1 MRLPIVSIV
10 GRPNVGKSTM
20 FNRFLKRRQAVVDPT
35 PGVTRDR
42 HYAVADWSGRSF
54 ALIDTGGLI
63 EQSLEEMQQHI
74 TVQSQIAIEQSDVV
88 LFMVDGRSGI
98 HPSDFEIAERIR
110 KAQKPVVLAVNKID
124 GPSGDPD
131 VHEFS
136 QLGLVEAIGV
146 SAQVGRSIGDLL
158 DLIIALLPKAQAEPV
173 ESLRLAI
180 VGRPNV
186 GKSSLVNRLLGE
198 PRMIVSNVPG
208 TTRDSIDTML
218 QFQGKQITLI
228 DTAGLRKPARVND
241 QIEFYTALRTS
252 RAISRADVVCV
263 LLDASQ
269 SLSTQDFK
277 IAEAAEEAGAGLIFV
292 VNKWDIIEK
301 ETDTAGA
308 YVNDLHRRAKTFA
321 WAPLVFVSAVTGQRA
336 PKVISMA
343 ISVFEERARRIST
356 PELTRT
362 ILQDIHRKPPPSD
375 KGKFIK
381 IKFVTQGANPP
392 PTFVFFCNRPDSV
405 SESYQRFLANRLRE
419 RFGFEGVPLR
429 IRFRNKGR

>member
-20 FNRFLKRRQAVVDPT
+20 FNRILKRRQAVVDPT

-42 HYAVADWSGRSF
+42 HNAVADWSGQNF
-54 ALIDTGGLI
+54 VLIDTGGLI
-63 EQSLEEMQQHI
+63 EQSEEEMQRHI
-74 TVQSQIAIEQSDVV
+74 TDQSQIAIEQSDVV
-88 LFMVDGRSGI
+88 VFMVDGRAGN
-98 HPSDFEIAERIR
+98 HPSDYDIAERIR
-110 KAQKPVVLAVNKID
+110 RAQKPVVLCVNKID
-124 GPSGDPD
+124 GPSDEPE

-136 QLGLVEAIGV
+136 RLGLADPIGV

-158 DLIIALLPKAQAEPV
+158 DRIIALLPPGDV
-173 ESLRLAI
+173 DTVDTLRLAI

-198 PRMIVSNVPG
+198 PRMIVSNIPG

-218 QFQGKQITLI
+218 EFEGRNITLI

-241 QIEFYTALRTS
+241 QIEFYTALRTA
-252 RAISRADVVCV
+252 RAINRADVVCV

-269 SLSTQDFK
+269 TLSTQDFK
-277 IAEAAEEAGAGLIFV
+277 IAEAAEEAGTGLIFA
-292 VNKWDIIEK
+292 VNKWDLVEK
-301 ETDTAGA
+301 ETGTSGA
-308 YVNDLHRRAKTFA
+308 YVKDLHRRAHTFA
-321 WAPLVFVSAVTGQRA
+321 WAPVVFISAETGQRA
-336 PKVISMA
+336 SKVISMA

-362 ILQDIHRKPPPSD
+362 ILEDIHRKPPPSD
-375 KGKFIK
+375 RGKFIK
-381 IKFVTQGANPP
+381 VKFITQSAEPP
-392 PTFVFFCNRPDSV
+392 PTFVFFCNRPDAI
-405 SESYQRFLANRLRE
+405 SESYSRFLANRLRE

>member
-20 FNRFLKRRQAVVDPT
+20 FNRILKRRQAVVDPT

-42 HYAVADWSGRSF
+42 HNAVADWSGRSF
-54 ALIDTGGLI
+54 VLIDTGGLI
-63 EQSLEEMQQHI
+63 DQSEEEMQRHI
-74 TVQSQIAIEQSDVV
+74 TEQSQIAIELSDVV
-88 LFMVDGRSGI
+88 LFMVDGRAGN
-98 HPSDFEIAERIR
+98 HPSDFDIAERIR
-110 KAQKPVVLAVNKID
+110 KAQKPMVLCVNKID
-124 GPSGDPD
+124 GPSDEPE

-136 QLGLVEAIGV
+136 RLGLAEPIGV

-158 DLIIALLPKAQAEPV
+158 DQVIALLPPGDLDTVQ
-173 ESLRLAI
+173 SLRLAI

-198 PRMIVSNVPG
+198 PRMIVSNIPG

-218 QFQGKQITLI
+218 EFEGRNITLI

-241 QIEFYTALRTS
+241 QIEFYTALRTA
-252 RAISRADVVCV
+252 RAINRADVVCV

-269 SLSTQDFK
+269 TLSTQDFK
-277 IAEAAEEAGAGLIFV
+277 IAEAAEEAGTGLIFA
-292 VNKWDIIEK
+292 VNKWDLIEK
-301 ETDTAGA
+301 ETGTSGA
-308 YVNDLHRRAKTFA
+308 YVKDLHRRAHTFA
-321 WAPLVFVSAVTGQRA
+321 WAPVVFISAETGQRA
-336 PKVISMA
+336 SKVISMA

-362 ILQDIHRKPPPSD
+362 ILEDIHRKPPPAD
-375 KGKFIK
+375 KGKFVK
-381 IKFVTQGANPP
+381 VKFITQSAEPP
-392 PTFVFFCNRPDSV
+392 PTFVFFCNRPDAI
-405 SESYQRFLANRLRE
+405 SESYSRFLANRLRE

-429 IRFRNKGR
+429 IRFRNK